1 MKIKKLVNVFFSII
15 LSSTALL
22 SISVSTVSAAT
33 FNCVWTDASGSDNNF
48 STAGNWAGC
57 NGTAP
62 GVTSDIYNLTFPSSA
77 FGFDPVNDI
86 ASLTV
91 GSISF
96 SGNFSGSGYQISS
109 SSSSNVISVN
119 DGISDSS
126 SGTTAGN
133 EIDGNLT
140 LTATQTF
147 TTSSTTR
154 LVIGLS
160 GDTLDI
166 GANTLTVSN
175 TTFNGSVSGSGTINI
190 NDTFFPSDTNGVDLT
205 SDNSS
210 FTGSVNVQVG
220 ALFVDNASSLTAA
233 TSVTVNSGALL
244 KGNGGLSSSTI
255 QSGGTLAPGH
265 SPGCLS
271 FSSVT
276 LNGTLTD
283 QIGGTIACADYDQ
296 LNVSGNADIS
306 NSTLQVSFV
315 NGFSPSVGQTFT
327 IINNTGSSPITGTFN
342 GLSEGSTFTSGGV
355 TFSISYI
362 GGSGNSVVLTVVSSA
377 SGSGSTPASP
387 NTGSSIKL
395 ANPLIILAATL
406 ICSSSLILLSRKIS
420 NT

>member
-1 MKIKKLVNVFFSII
+1 
-15 LSSTALL
+15 
-22 SISVSTVSAAT
+22 
-33 FNCVWTDASGSDNNF
+33 
-48 STAGNWAGC
+48 
-57 NGTAP
+57 
-62 GVTSDIYNLTFPSSA
+62 
-77 FGFDPVNDI
+77 
-86 ASLTV
+86 
-91 GSISF
+91 
-96 SGNFSGSGYQISS
+96 
-109 SSSSNVISVN
+109 
-119 DGISDSS
+119 
-126 SGTTAGN
+126 
-133 EIDGNLT
+133 
-140 LTATQTF
+140 
-147 TTSSTTR
+147 
-154 LVIGLS
+154 
-160 GDTLDI
+160 
-166 GANTLTVSN
+166 LTVSN